1 MADLDVFRQQTRD
14 WLEENCPQSMR
25 TPQRSDNDACWGG
38 RNFTFASE
46 DQKLWLERMAARGR
60 TAGARRAGLA
70 TFVWRYVGFY
80 GACFG
85 SG

>member
-1 MADLDVFRQQTRD
+1 MADLDVFRQQTRA

-46 DQKLWLERMAARGR
+46 DQKLWLERMAARGW
-60 TAGARRAGLA
+60 T
-70 TFVWRYVGFY
+70 
-80 GACFG
+80 
-85 SG
+85 SPD